1 MRICFRVAEGGDINR
16 VWAIPRLPA
25 GPPPGPPALR
35 LIGLPTAGAVR
46 VSFGL
51 ASTVGDVE
59 RFVDFADATYRDR
72 RPDTTGLP
80 PRDRC

>member
-1 MRICFRVAEGGDINR
+1 VRSVRRARTLSVDVF
-16 VWAIPRLPA
+16 
-25 GPPPGPPALR
+25 LR

-59 RFVDFADATYRDR
+59 RFVEFAEATYRDR